1 MQPPLPGRFFL
12 TMKIATRLAALF
24 IGLIT
29 VALWFFG
36 GPNLG
41 TTKITEAVRAVDSAT
56 GSETV
61 SHETRFLPGIDFLA
75 VGLVLAI
82 LVWAAGRL
90 IRPTQPAA

>member
-1 MQPPLPGRFFL
+1 
-12 TMKIATRLAALF
+12 MKTATRLAALF
-24 IGLIT
+24 ISLIT

-56 GSETV
+56 GSENV

-75 VGLVLAI
+75 AGLALAAI
-82 LVWAAGRL
+82 VWASGRL
-90 IRPTQPAA
+90 MRPSHRAA